1 MEQLKCLYYPLFL
14 KLGSRDNDSKKVL
27 EKVYHELYSQSIKVL
42 TLFKKLSTVAVGG
55 ERYGSR
61 LASRID
67 NYSRV
72 MSFWCG
78 QDGCIYPG
86 NARLG
91 LVRYYMEH
99 RVKVVGEPCV
109 CCC

>member
-1 MEQLKCLYYPLFL
+1 MPLLPLFL

-27 EKVYHELYSQSIKVL
+27 EKVYHELYFQSIKVL

-72 MSFWCG
+72 MSLDVCMDVSIPEM
-78 QDGCIYPG
+78 QD
-86 NARLG
+86 
-91 LVRYYMEH
+91 LV
-99 RVKVVGEPCV
+99 
-109 CCC
+109 